1 MKNEHGLKI
10 AIADG
15 ELQGGI
21 DDGIFVFKGIPYA
34 APPVGD
40 QRWRAPQPV
49 IPWQGVRS
57 ALHFS
62 AASWQNREY
71 CLAIG
76 GGDPGD
82 FSEDCLYLN
91 VWTPELQ
98 PDKPLPVMV
107 WLHGGGFTL
116 GSGGLAPYNGKPLAS
131 RGAVIV
137 TINYRLGHLG
147 FFAHPAM
154 EKEQSATGTLH
165 NFALLDQIAAL
176 RWVQRHIHAF
186 GGDARNVTLFGESSG
201 ARSLLSLCCSPLSAG
216 LFHKGIVQSAYS
228 LPDVTRTTALEKGVK
243 VASRLGLPAD
253 ASMEQLRALP
263 AEAFWSLDSSYGLG
277 PVAIAGDAVLPA
289 PVLETFMAGRQHRL
303 PLMAGSNSDEASVLA
318 YFGVDAATVVDRLR
332 RQNRFSYQLLK
343 WIYPLE
349 TDALLGRAVA
359 RDMTFSLLPWLV
371 MRAQQ
376 KVAMPGW
383 RYWFDYVSEHSRDL
397 FPHGTWHGNE
407 IPYVMNTLHNLPA
420 ISDDRR
426 FTAADHAFA
435 QQVSDYWFLFA
446 RDVNTSTT
454 QLDGILPWP
463 AWQANNDVTMS
474 LGCEGKA
481 GLRLM
486 PRFMR
491 RRLAL
496 FRLMMSRMVRL

>member
-1 MKNEHGLKI
+1 MKNEYGLKI

-15 ELQGGI
+15 VLQGSI
-21 DDGIFVFKGIPYA
+21 NDGIFVFKGIPYA
-34 APPVGD
+34 APPVGE

-49 IPWQGVRS
+49 VPWQGERS

-62 AASWQNREY
+62 AASWQNRDY
-71 CLAIG
+71 CVAMG

-82 FSEDCLYLN
+82 LSEDCLYLN

-98 PDKPLPVMV
+98 PDNPLPVMV
-107 WLHGGGFTL
+107 WLHGGGFTI
-116 GSGGLAPYNGKPLAS
+116 GSGGMAPYNGKPLAS

-137 TINYRLGHLG
+137 TLNYRLGHLG

-154 EKEQSATGTLH
+154 EHEQATTGPLH

-176 RWVQRHIHAF
+176 QWVQQHIHAF
-186 GGDARNVTLFGESSG
+186 GGDAGNVTLFGESSG
-201 ARSLLSLCCSPLSAG
+201 ARSVLSLCCSPLSAG

-228 LPDVTRTTALEKGVK
+228 LPDVTRPAALEKGVK
-243 VASRLGLPAD
+243 VASCLGVPAD

-263 AEAFWSLDSSYGLG
+263 ADAFWSLDNSYGLG

-289 PVLETFMAGRQHRL
+289 PVLETFMAGRHHRL
-303 PLMAGSNSDEASVLA
+303 PLMAGSNSDEASVLE

-332 RQNRFSYQLLK
+332 RQNRLSYRLLK
-343 WIYPLE
+343 WIYRTE
-349 TDALLGRAVA
+349 QDALLGRAAA
-359 RDMTFSLLPWLV
+359 RDMTFSLLPWLL

-383 RYWFDYVSEHSRDL
+383 RYWFDYVSEQSRDL
-397 FPHGTWHGNE
+397 YPHGTWHGNE
-407 IPYVMNTLHNLPA
+407 IPYVMNTLENMPA
-420 ISDDRR
+420 ISDDRS
-426 FTAADHAFA
+426 FTPSDYAFA
-435 QQVSDYWFLFA
+435 QQVSDYWFRFA
-446 RDVNTSTT
+446 RDVNSTTT
-454 QLDGILPWP
+454 QLEGSQPWP
-463 AWQANNDVTMS
+463 AWRADSDVTMS
-474 LGCEGKA
+474 LGCHGETGF
-481 GLRLM
+481 RLM
-486 PRFMR
+486 PGFMR